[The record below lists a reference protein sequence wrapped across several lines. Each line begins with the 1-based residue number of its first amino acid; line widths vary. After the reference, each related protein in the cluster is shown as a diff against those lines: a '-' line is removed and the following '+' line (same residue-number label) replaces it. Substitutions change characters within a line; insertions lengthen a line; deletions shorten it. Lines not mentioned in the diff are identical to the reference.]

1 MTRST
6 SKYLEQEF
14 SNLATLTKNQHLSF
28 KIDNKRHFLSIN
40 FLRDEHGLNWTY
52 AIVIPEADFMAE
64 IRANT
69 RETILLCF
77 ASLLI
82 ATLLGMIT
90 SRWITNSILHLSN
103 ASMAIAEGDL
113 EQIVNIKGINELN
126 VLANSFNRMASQL
139 KASFAEVEYT
149 NEVLETTN
157 VKLDHSNKKLSESN
171 HNLEE
176 KVALRTD
183 ELQKAKRSSRR
194 WRIKPKALS
203 LPI

>member
-113 EQIVNIKGINELN
+113 E
-126 VLANSFNRMASQL
+126 FNRMASQL